1 MGRRA
6 RETVKA
12 KRANPRK
19 NEREMIFVGR
29 KELQEGKKTERE
41 KGGGN
46 VRDKGQ
52 IMDDDGDGLFS
63 YVCLGGEGRG

>member
-1 MGRRA
+1 MWEERVTRRKED
-6 RETVKA
+6 R
-12 KRANPRK
+12 
-19 NEREMIFVGR
+19 ERER
-29 KELQEGKKTERE
+29 
-41 KGGGN
+41 GGN